1 MTAVGC
7 LTLDV
12 CLPQTRSESG
22 VYVIGAGVHLYIYMC
37 VCVCVYDQEKFEWH
51 LSGPL
56 TFSNTR
62 GRLVVEFID

>member
-12 CLPQTRSESG
+12 CLPQTRTESG
-22 VYVIGAGVHLYIYMC
+22 VYVIGAGVHLYIDIY
-37 VCVCVYDQEKFEWH
+37 VCVYDQEKFEWH